1 MKLKSTFS
9 IQDKNFRDL
18 DNSDE
23 YLTLADLMT
32 EQGVSTDLADY
43 WDKECEL
50 NPSDPHCLEYD
61 DQLNND
67 LLLNSFHINLFSI
80 FYLLKLINFLT
91 RLLKTINLG
100 KFISGDYET
109 LEVNQPKISYFKKR
123 SEDNTLWLDE
133 MINKIEDMKN
143 NILDAAQN
151 MTNKG

>member
-50 NPSDPHCLEYD
+50 NPSNPRCLV
-61 DQLNND
+61 
-67 LLLNSFHINLFSI
+67 
-80 FYLLKLINFLT
+80 
-91 RLLKTINLG
+91 
-100 KFISGDYET
+100 YE
-109 LEVNQPKISYFKKR
+109 
-123 SEDNTLWLDE
+123 D
-133 MINKIEDMKN
+133 
-143 NILDAAQN
+143 
-151 MTNKG
+151 